1 MIIEKTKENQHVPSA
16 VKKKTNIPVVMAWL
30 EEMQAMVTVWAGVLS
45 EKPAPRAAF
54 RKYSER
60 NDHL

>member
-1 MIIEKTKENQHVPSA
+1 MIIENTKENQHVPSA
-16 VKKKTNIPVVMAWL
+16 VKNKHTCGHGLVGRDA
-30 EEMQAMVTVWAGVLS
+30 AGVLS

-54 RKYSER
+54 RKYSEC